1 MALAAADLSKL
12 AATIVA
18 TARRMRGAP
27 TARETEWYPTLPLP
41 CSDMTTLGDDAT
53 GQDEFK
59 QGASSESK
67 VHVRVQQR
75 NGRKCIT
82 TVQVRAKPPRCWR
95 CLLT

>member
-1 MALAAADLSKL
+1 MALAADLSKL
-12 AATIVA
+12 AARLFGDDWKNASRANGRQNGTRFRA
-18 TARRMRGAP
+18 D
-27 TARETEWYPTLPLP
+27 
-41 CSDMTTLGDDAT
+41 DMTTLGDDAT

>member
-1 MALAAADLSKL
+1 
-12 AATIVA
+12 
-18 TARRMRGAP
+18 
-27 TARETEWYPTLPLP
+27 
-41 CSDMTTLGDDAT
+41 MTTLGGEDAA

-82 TVQVRAKPPRCWR
+82 TVQVCLRC
-95 CLLT
+95 CAAGED

>member
-1 MALAAADLSKL
+1 MSPTESFKDHRQNAVRLCCQQKPSQCLRAD
-12 AATIVA
+12 
-18 TARRMRGAP
+18 
-27 TARETEWYPTLPLP
+27 
-41 CSDMTTLGDDAT
+41 DMTTLGGDDAT

-82 TVQVRAKPPRCWR
+82 TVQVCACVAIQSSL
-95 CLLT
+95 CHSHIDL